1 MEEKILKKIEEQ
13 DKKLNEIY
21 KSVEATRKYFLVALI
36 ITAVAIIF
44 PLIGL
49 MFIIPKFLDIYANIG
64 I

>member
-1 MEEKILKKIEEQ
+1 MEEEILKKIEKQ
-13 DKKLNEIY
+13 DKKLDEIY

-36 ITAVAIIF
+36 ITVAMIVF

-49 MFIIPKFLDIYANIG
+49 MLIIPKFLDIYTNIG

>member
-1 MEEKILKKIEEQ
+1 MEEKILKKIEKQ
-13 DKKLNEIY
+13 DEKLNEIY
-21 KSVEATRKYFLVALI
+21 KSVETTRKYFLAALI
-36 ITAVAIIF
+36 IAVATIVL

>member
-1 MEEKILKKIEEQ
+1 MEDEILKKIEEQ
-13 DKKLNEIY
+13 DEKLDEIY
-21 KSVEATRKYFLVALI
+21 KSVETTRKYFLVALI
-36 ITAVAIIF
+36 ITVVAIIL

>member
-21 KSVEATRKYFLVALI
+21 KSVETTRKYFLVALI
-36 ITAVAIIF
+36 ITVVAIIF

>member
-1 MEEKILKKIEEQ
+1 MEEEILKKIEEQ

-21 KSVEATRKYFLVALI
+21 KSVETTRKYFLYALVIAVA
-36 ITAVAIIF
+36 AIIF

-49 MFIIPKFLDIYANIG
+49 LLIIPKFLSIYADIG

>member
-21 KSVEATRKYFLVALI
+21 KSVETTRKYFLVALI
-36 ITAVAIIF
+36 ITVVAIIF

-49 MFIIPKFLDIYANIG
+49 MFIIPKFLNIYANIG